1 MFHLRSSQCSLNLSW
16 WWKKTNSYDLCM
28 LKHSCWISSTSA
40 CDNTWPVLSEIPTTA
55 SAAIRGGSIEAITA
69 AATAVI
75 GFGCAGFFRHWPPRR
90 CSALI
95 TRPCQSKWKASSPS
109 TPPLRS
115 APLQLFL
122 FYGWK
127 EGKRASI
134 KGRDEELISEEI
146 WDDWGVAFVFSA
158 RFGPCVCVC
167 EIIKMSR
174 ATHTMLI
181 NVLFGD

>member
-1 MFHLRSSQCSLNLSW
+1 MYHQINNCFRNKICLFETLDLRRKSEETPATLLNTLHVFHLRSSQCSLNLSW

-69 AATAVI
+69 AATAAI

-122 FYGWK
+122 FTA
-127 EGKRASI
+127 GKRG
-134 KGRDEELISEEI
+134 KGL
-146 WDDWGVAFVFSA
+146 
-158 RFGPCVCVC
+158 
-167 EIIKMSR
+167 
-174 ATHTMLI
+174 
-181 NVLFGD
+181 